1 MVVYLHFIFSILNN
15 GFFDLTD
22 YEESD
27 YFYQD

>member
-1 MVVYLHFIFSILNN
+1 MVVYLHLIFSILNN